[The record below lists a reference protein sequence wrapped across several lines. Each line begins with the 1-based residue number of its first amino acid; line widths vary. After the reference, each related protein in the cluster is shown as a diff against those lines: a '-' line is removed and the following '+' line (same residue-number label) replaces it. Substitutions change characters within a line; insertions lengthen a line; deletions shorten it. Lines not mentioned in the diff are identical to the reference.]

1 MRAVATLV
9 PLLFVAALARPATAQ
24 PPLEAA
30 RGLLAAWHDD
40 PARIDRARVLLEAEA
55 AADPSADTLVE
66 LSRAWFL
73 TGDFRTRSEPDRL
86 AAYEQGGRGAKA
98 ETLLPRALD
107 LDPHQT
113 GGRLELARLYLGL
126 RRWTDAARELQAVM
140 DETTPTDRPR
150 WAMSDLPRV
159 RAMLVELRERGRV
172 PGIAPQ
178 SP

>member
-30 RGLLAAWHDD
+30 RGLLAAGMAAEL
-40 PARIDRARVLLEAEA
+40 PAFMGGDR
-55 AADPSADTLVE
+55 
-66 LSRAWFL
+66 
-73 TGDFRTRSEPDRL
+73 
-86 AAYEQGGRGAKA
+86 AKA
-98 ETLLPRALD
+98 ETLFTRALD

-150 WAMSDLPRV
+150 WAMSDLPRA

>member
-1 MRAVATLV
+1 MRALGMLGTIREESVTVLRLNPSSV
-9 PLLFVAALARPATAQ
+9 D
-24 PPLEAA
+24 
-30 RGLLAAWHDD
+30 GLILAAGMAAEL
-40 PARIDRARVLLEAEA
+40 PAFMGGDR
-55 AADPSADTLVE
+55 
-66 LSRAWFL
+66 
-73 TGDFRTRSEPDRL
+73 
-86 AAYEQGGRGAKA
+86 AKA
-98 ETLLPRALD
+98 ETLFTRALD

-150 WAMSDLPRV
+150 WAMSDLPRA
-159 RAMLVELRERGRV
+159 RAMLFELRERGRV

>member
-9 PLLFVAALARPATAQ
+9 PLLFVVALARPATAQ

-73 TGDFRTRSEPDRL
+73 TGDFRARSEPDRL
-86 AAYEQGGRGAKA
+86 AAYEPGSPAARRPVAPA
-98 ETLLPRALD
+98 TPYYR
-107 LDPHQT
+107 PHQ
-113 GGRLELARLYLGL
+113 RLPLHSRPSSP
-126 RRWTDAARELQAVM
+126 
-140 DETTPTDRPR
+140 TT
-150 WAMSDLPRV
+150 V
-159 RAMLVELRERGRV
+159 G
-172 PGIAPQ
+172 
-178 SP
+178 

>member
-66 LSRAWFL
+66 L
-73 TGDFRTRSEPDRL
+73 P
-86 AAYEQGGRGAKA
+86 RG
-98 ETLLPRALD
+98 
-107 LDPHQT
+107 
-113 GGRLELARLYLGL
+113 
-126 RRWTDAARELQAVM
+126 WTDARRELQAVM

-150 WAMSDLPRV
+150 WAMSDLPRA

>member
-73 TGDFRTRSEPDRL
+73 TGDFRARSEPDRL
-86 AAYEQGGRGAKA
+86 AAYEQGGR
-98 ETLLPRALD
+98 
-107 LDPHQT
+107 
-113 GGRLELARLYLGL
+113 
-126 RRWTDAARELQAVM
+126 AARRAIAAA
-140 DETTPTDRPR
+140 PR
-150 WAMSDLPRV
+150 NE
-159 RAMLVELRERGRV
+159 RAHLLLAFNSGRSECLERSGR
-172 PGIAPQ
+172 
-178 SP
+178 SR

>member
-66 LSRAWFL
+66 LSRAWLL
-73 TGDFRTRSEPDRL
+73 TGCFRARSAP
-86 AAYEQGGRGAKA
+86 GRGPCQLA
-98 ETLLPRALD
+98 EV
-107 LDPHQT
+107 
-113 GGRLELARLYLGL
+113 YLG
-126 RRWTDAARELQAVM
+126 RGRSTHAGPRLQAVM
-140 DETTPTDRPR
+140 AETTPPDRPR
-150 WAMSDLPRV
+150 WAMRDLPRA
-159 RAMLVELRERGRV
+159 RAMLFELRERRRV
-172 PGIAPQ
+172 PGIDPE
-178 SP
+178 SPERPHTRPVARPTG